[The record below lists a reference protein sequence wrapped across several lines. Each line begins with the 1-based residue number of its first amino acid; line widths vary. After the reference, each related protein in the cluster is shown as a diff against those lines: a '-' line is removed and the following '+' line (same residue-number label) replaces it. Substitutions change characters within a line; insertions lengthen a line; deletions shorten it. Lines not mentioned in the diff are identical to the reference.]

1 MTQTTNQILYTNQ
14 VFLSH
19 IIFPRIPYSFV
30 IWLESWVV
38 LALCH
43 LVPEGS

>member
-1 MTQTTNQILYTNQ
+1 MTQTTNQILYTYSIF
-14 VFLSH
+14 VPYH
-19 IIFPRIPYSFV
+19 IPRIPYSLV